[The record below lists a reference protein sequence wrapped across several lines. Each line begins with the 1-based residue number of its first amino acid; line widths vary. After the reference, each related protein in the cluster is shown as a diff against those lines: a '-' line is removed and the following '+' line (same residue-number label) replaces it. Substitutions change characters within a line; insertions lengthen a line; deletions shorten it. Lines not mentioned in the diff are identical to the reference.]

1 MTDQLL
7 ATKFYVPT
15 ARANIVNRSQLI
27 ERLNDGVQHGHRLTL
42 VSAPA
47 GFGKTT
53 LVASWLI
60 TSAPIEHFKKCWL
73 ALDSNDSTPSS
84 FVAYFVSAIQTA
96 SPQIGNVA
104 RAVIESAQTPPLE
117 TILVSLVN
125 DIAALNEQIIFVLDD
140 YHVITNPDIHH
151 ALDFFIDHLPPNF
164 HLVMTTRQDPPLA
177 LARLRVRGQ
186 LTEIRAAN
194 LQFSPIESDEFLNR
208 LMSLGLTET
217 DVTALSERTEGW
229 IAGLRLAALA
239 LENENDKHK
248 FINAFTASNRF
259 LTDYLLD
266 EVLSR
271 QEPQLYEF
279 LLRTSI
285 LHRFSAAMCDS
296 VVGDNIGTP
305 MLRRLEQSNLFL
317 VPLDRE
323 RQWFRY
329 HHLFAQFLQMR
340 LKESEPHLISTLY
353 QRAMDWCIAQG
364 LEREALAYALESHD
378 NVRAA
383 ELIEKIAPQVLSTAG
398 ASQVLE
404 WLAVLPEAFIKQRP
418 YLCLHYT
425 WALSFV
431 AQMAQADEY
440 LALAETASARES
452 DEQAKKIILGYIAA
466 HRAYLDFFR
475 GEYQHTIE
483 NARFALARIPQNDN
497 VIRARTLTLLA
508 HGLRYAGNFTA
519 AIEAHELAS
528 SVSEKTGNLY
538 TATFNLSGLQELYRE
553 RGQLRLAMAI
563 CEQTLDF
570 ARRRVGRTDMPF
582 CGFTYFEMGVIERE
596 WNHLDRAREYSEQ
609 GEKLCREWH
618 QGDALAIGLMG
629 AAFVYQDLGE
639 YALARQALEEAKQ
652 IIGTMF
658 SAWGAAMANA
668 FIAQLD
674 VARGDVEAANRWM
687 QTCGLSIRDEIPF
700 IRQDD
705 YQALAQVLTVQEKF
719 ADALV
724 VWDKLYQ
731 LLKSS
736 GRIGR
741 LFQVALWRARALA
754 GAHRRADALDALKE
768 MLAYGES
775 ENFVRSFVSA
785 GPVSADLLRELP
797 TSDYR
802 NRLLD
807 AFPQSPSANLLE
819 PLSER
824 ELEILHLIQAGY
836 SNQEIADKLVITLN
850 TVKKHTSNLFG
861 KLGVT
866 SRTLALARAH
876 ELGLL

>member
-1 MTDQLL
+1 MPDQLL
-7 ATKFYVPT
+7 ATKFYIPS

-53 LVASWLI
+53 LVASWLN

-73 ALDSNDSTPSS
+73 ALDANDNTPSA
-84 FVAYFVSAIQTA
+84 FAAYFVSALQTMH
-96 SPQIGNVA
+96 PQIGGVA
-104 RAVIESAQTPPLE
+104 RAVIESAQASPLE
-117 TILVSLVN
+117 TIFGSLVN
-125 DIAALNEQIIFVLDD
+125 DLAALNEQIIFVIDD
-140 YHVITNPDIHH
+140 YHTITNPDIHR

-177 LARLRVRGQ
+177 LSRLRVRGQ
-186 LTEIRAAN
+186 LTEIRAAH
-194 LQFSPIESDEFLNR
+194 LQFSQIESDEFLNR
-208 LMSLGLTET
+208 LMVLGLNNA
-217 DVTALSERTEGW
+217 DVVALSERTEGW

-239 LENENDKHK
+239 LENENDKHE

-285 LHRFSAAMCDS
+285 LHRFSASMCNS
-296 VVGDNIGTP
+296 VVGENIGAP

-317 VPLDRE
+317 VSLDRE
-323 RQWFRY
+323 QQWFRY

-340 LKESEPHLISTLY
+340 LKESEPHLIPTLY
-353 QRAMDWCIAQG
+353 QRAIDWCVAQG

-378 NVRAA
+378 NARAA
-383 ELIEKIAPQVLSTAG
+383 ELVEKLSPHVLSTAG

-404 WLAVLPEAFIKQRP
+404 WMQALPEAWIKQRP
-418 YLCLHYT
+418 YLCLHYA

-431 AQMAQADEY
+431 AQMTQADEY
-440 LALAETASARES
+440 LALAETLSATES
-452 DEQAKKIILGYIAA
+452 NEQARTIILGYIAA

-475 GEYQHTIE
+475 GAYQHTIE
-483 NARFALARIPQNDN
+483 NAQFALEHIPRNDD

-508 HGLRYAGNFTA
+508 HGLRYAGDFAA
-519 AIEAHELAS
+519 AIDAHERAA

-538 TATFNLSGLQELYRE
+538 TATFNLGGWQELYRE
-553 RGQLRLAMAI
+553 RGQLRQAMAI
-563 CEQTLDF
+563 CERTLDF
-570 ARRRVGRTDMPF
+570 VRRRVGRTDMPF
-582 CGFTYFEMGVIERE
+582 CGFTFFEMGVIERE

-609 GEKLCREWH
+609 GEKLCREWR

-639 YALARQALEEAKQ
+639 SALAQQAMEEVKQ

-658 SAWGAAMANA
+658 SAWGAEMANA

-674 VARGDVEAANRWM
+674 VARGDVASASRWL
-687 QTCGLSIRDEIPF
+687 QTCGLSIHDEIPF

-705 YQALAQVLTVQEKF
+705 YQAFAQVLTVQEKF

-754 GAHRRADALDALKE
+754 GAGRRAEALDALKE
-768 MLAYGES
+768 MLAFGES
-775 ENFVRSFVSA
+775 ENFVRSFLNP
-785 GPVSADLLRELP
+785 GPVIADLLRELP
-797 TSDYR
+797 ASDYR
-802 NRLLD
+802 NRLLE
-807 AFPQSPSANLLE
+807 AFPKSPSANLIE
-819 PLSER
+819 SLSER
-824 ELEILHLIQAGY
+824 ELEILRLIQAGY
-836 SNQEIADKLVITLN
+836 SNQAIADKLVITLN

>member
-1 MTDQLL
+1 M
-7 ATKFYVPT
+7 A
-15 ARANIVNRSQLI
+15 
-27 ERLNDGVQHGHRLTL
+27 
-42 VSAPA
+42 
-47 GFGKTT
+47 
-53 LVASWLI
+53 
-60 TSAPIEHFKKCWL
+60 
-73 ALDSNDSTPSS
+73 
-84 FVAYFVSAIQTA
+84 
-96 SPQIGNVA
+96 
-104 RAVIESAQTPPLE
+104 
-117 TILVSLVN
+117 
-125 DIAALNEQIIFVLDD
+125 
-140 YHVITNPDIHH
+140 
-151 ALDFFIDHLPPNF
+151 
-164 HLVMTTRQDPPLA
+164 
-177 LARLRVRGQ
+177 
-186 LTEIRAAN
+186 
-194 LQFSPIESDEFLNR
+194 
-208 LMSLGLTET
+208 LGLTQT

-239 LENENDKHK
+239 LENENDKHE

-296 VVGDNIGTP
+296 IVGENIGTP

-317 VPLDRE
+317 VSLDRE
-323 RQWFRY
+323 RQWYRY

-340 LKESEPHLISTLY
+340 LKESELHLIPTLY

-364 LEREALAYALESHD
+364 LEREALAYAMESHD

-383 ELIEKIAPQVLSTAG
+383 ELIEKLAPQVLSTAG

-404 WLAVLPEAFIKQRP
+404 WLAALPEALVKQRP
-418 YLCLHYT
+418 YLCLHYA

-440 LALAETASARES
+440 LAFAETASTTES
-452 DEQAKKIILGYIAA
+452 NEQARTIILGYIAA
-466 HRAYLDFFR
+466 HRANLDFFR

-483 NARFALARIPQNDN
+483 NARFALERLPQNDD

-508 HGLRYAGNFTA
+508 HGLRYAGDFAA

-528 SVSEKTGNLY
+528 SVSKKTGNLY
-538 TATFNLSGLQELYRE
+538 TATFNLGGLQELYRE
-553 RGQLRLAMAI
+553 RGQLRLAMAT
-563 CEQTLDF
+563 CERTLDF
-570 ARRRVGRTDMPF
+570 ARQRVGRTDIPF

-609 GEKLCREWH
+609 GEKLCREWR

-687 QTCGLSIRDEIPF
+687 QTCGLSIHDEIPF

-705 YQALAQVLTVQEKF
+705 YQTLAQVLTVQEKF
-719 ADALV
+719 TDALV

-741 LFQVALWRARALA
+741 LFQVALWRVRTLA

-785 GPVSADLLRELP
+785 GLVIADLLRELP
-797 TSDYR
+797 ASDYR

-824 ELEILHLIQAGY
+824 ELEILRLIQTGY